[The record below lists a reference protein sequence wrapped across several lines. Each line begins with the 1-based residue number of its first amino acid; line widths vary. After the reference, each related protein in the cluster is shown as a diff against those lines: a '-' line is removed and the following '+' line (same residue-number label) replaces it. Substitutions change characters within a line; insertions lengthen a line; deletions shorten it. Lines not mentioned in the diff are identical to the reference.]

1 VILDLRFRSSNFRFG
16 NGKTVAGDEEF
27 KNSEPRVPNPESRA
41 VHRPVL
47 LKEALEFLNV
57 RPDGIYIDATL
68 GAGGHA
74 EQILKVLQQGQG
86 KLLGID
92 CDPAALAA
100 ARERLRDFGEKL
112 IVQEGNFAEI
122 GALHAA
128 SGLRPADGLLADLG
142 LSSLQLE
149 DATRGFSFSLPGPLD
164 MRMDPRRDK
173 TAAALVNRSSEQDL
187 ANLIFKFG
195 EERHSRRIARAIV
208 KARPIR
214 TTTELAQVVTR
225 AIPSRAGLHQIHPAT
240 RTFLALRLAVNREL
254 ENLEAFLAQALG
266 VLAPRGRL
274 VVLSFHSLEDRL
286 VKHALQAWQRDGRVQ
301 ILTRK
306 VVRPSQEEMRANPRS
321 RSAKLRAAEKQGL
334 GDRD

>member
-1 VILDLRFRSSNFRFG
+1 MAD
-16 NGKTVAGDEEF
+16 DEEV
-27 KNSEPRVPNPESRA
+27 KHHEPRIPNPEPRA
-41 VHRPVL
+41 RHRPVL
-47 LKEALEFLNV
+47 LQEALEFLNV

-92 CDPAALAA
+92 CDPAALAV
-100 ARERLRDFGEKL
+100 ARERLRDLGEKL

-122 GALHAA
+122 DALHAA

-142 LSSLQLE
+142 LSSMQLE
-149 DATRGFSFSLPGPLD
+149 DASRGFSFSLPGPLD
-164 MRMDPRRDK
+164 MRMDPRRET
-173 TAAALVNRSSEQDL
+173 TAEVIVNRSSARDL
-187 ANLIFKFG
+187 ANLIFKLG
-195 EERHSRRIARAIV
+195 EERHSRSIARAIV

-254 ENLEAFLAQALG
+254 ENLEAFLSKALE
-266 VLAPRGRL
+266 VLAPQGRL

-286 VKHALQAWQRDGRVQ
+286 VKRACQAWQRESQVQ
-301 ILTRK
+301 VLTRK
-306 VVRPSQEEMRANPRS
+306 VVRPSEEEMRANPRS
-321 RSAKLRAAEKQGL
+321 RSAKLRAIEKQGL
-334 GDRD
+334 GTRG